1 MLKIFLMTV
10 LVAFLAAACGPKT
23 IVDSETPQTKQP
35 EGEGEEGVI
44 GEAAS
49 GEAGEPAG
57 SGLGAGDEGEDE
69 GGGEPEGEEE
79 EGGAGAA
86 GAKPLIGETTS
97 ASETDVKPMVKKD
110 FDFQA
115 DMDFSPSLVAGKK
128 KDTME
133 KIQKAL
139 ADILEC
145 YKKLLPENPNLQ
157 GEMNVIITILPEGK
171 VKSVKFESDTTGSEK
186 LQDCT
191 KKSFKKLKF
200 EKKIAGGKSVQ
211 ATVPIT
217 IVQQ

>member
-1 MLKIFLMTV
+1 MLKRFLMTAMV
-10 LVAFLAAACGPKT
+10 MCFLLACGPKT
-23 IVDSETPQTKQP
+23 IVDSETPGGGQP
-35 EGEGEEGVI
+35 EGEGEGVI

-49 GEAGEPAG
+49 GEADEPAE
-57 SGLGAGDEGEDE
+57 AEDEGE
-69 GGGEPEGEEE
+69 GGGEEEGEGEEEEE

-86 GAKPLIGETTS
+86 GAKPIIGETTS
-97 ASETDVKPMVKKD
+97 ASGTDVKPMVKKD

-139 ADILEC
+139 GDILEC
-145 YKKLLPENPNLQ
+145 YKKLLPTNPNLQ
-157 GEMNVIITILPEGK
+157 GEMNVVITILPEGK
-171 VKSVKFESDTTGSEK
+171 VKSVKFESDTTGSEP
-186 LQDCT
+186 LQECT

-200 EKKIAGGKSVQ
+200 LKKIGGGKSVQ

-217 IVQQ
+217 IVQE

>member
-1 MLKIFLMTV
+1 MLRM
-10 LVAFLAAACGPKT
+10 LVITALSACFMAACGPKT
-23 IVDSETPQTKQP
+23 TVDSETPQSGQP

-44 GEAAS
+44 GEPAS
-49 GEAGEPAG
+49 GEADEAAGAGEAGAG
-57 SGLGAGDEGEDE
+57 SGEEGGDEGV
-69 GGGEPEGEEE
+69 EGED

-86 GAKPLIGETTS
+86 GAKPIIGETTS
-97 ASETDVKPMVKKD
+97 ASGTDVKPMVKKD

-115 DMDFSPSLVAGKK
+115 DMDFSPSLTAGKK
-128 KDTME
+128 KDTMD

-191 KKSFKKLKF
+191 RKSFKKLKF
-200 EKKIAGGKSVQ
+200 EKKIAGGKSVE